1 MEILHKVSYWQ
12 FFCRFATK
20 AHTLWQKK
28 LFSQIGLKN
37 GSWFKK
43 LNDNMNLSSFDF
55 HKASNFPPKME
66 FEQSVKLLYFSLS
79 GNPSLSRASWMRAR
93 LTCHRST
100 LLATY
105 FIHSKKKEKG
115 KPFGAAPFFY
125 WWYSCERFPISLSRL
140 IRLKIDGWPA
150 AAQTLGSPCQM
161 QQDQKRSSAT
171 RCIKELHR
179 WLKMVTISNL
189 GSKSFL

>member
-1 MEILHKVSYWQ
+1 MSRLFFRVSQMIMEILHKVSYWQ
-12 FFCRFATK
+12 FFLPLCYESL
-20 AHTLWQKK
+20 HTVAKEDILSNWIKKWIMIQK
-28 LFSQIGLKN
+28 LDVMDDYYNL
-37 GSWFKK
+37 
-43 LNDNMNLSSFDF
+43 NLSSFDF

-150 AAQTLGSPCQM
+150 AQTLGSPCQM
-161 QQDQKRSSAT
+161 QQDQMHQRIA
-171 RCIKELHR
+171 
-179 WLKMVTISNL
+179 
-189 GSKSFL
+189 

>member
-1 MEILHKVSYWQ
+1 MDDYY
-12 FFCRFATK
+12 
-20 AHTLWQKK
+20 
-28 LFSQIGLKN
+28 
-37 GSWFKK
+37 
-43 LNDNMNLSSFDF
+43 NMNLSSFDF

-105 FIHSKKKEKG
+105 FIHSKKKKG

-125 WWYSCERFPISLSRL
+125 WWYSCVCERERGILFQISLSRL

-161 QQDQKRSSAT
+161 QQDQKRGVALPDASKN
-171 RCIKELHR
+171 CID
-179 WLKMVTISNL
+179 
-189 GSKSFL
+189 G

>member
-1 MEILHKVSYWQ
+1 MDDYY
-12 FFCRFATK
+12 
-20 AHTLWQKK
+20 
-28 LFSQIGLKN
+28 
-37 GSWFKK
+37 
-43 LNDNMNLSSFDF
+43 NMNLSSFDF

-105 FIHSKKKEKG
+105 FIHSKKKKG

-125 WWYSCERFPISLSRL
+125 WWYSCVWEREASFSKSVYHV
-140 IRLKIDGWPA
+140 W
-150 AAQTLGSPCQM
+150 LGSKSM
-161 QQDQKRSSAT
+161 DGQQQLRHLGAHAKCSRIG

-179 WLKMVTISNL
+179 WLKMVLHFSVLRPNTDTI
-189 GSKSFL
+189 